1 MKKFWDIFF
10 KKWKKYFIF
19 NLGYESDYEGDVEVL
34 SEDEQYK
41 PGLSASSEGKIF
53 FKLFELTYSFEN
65 INTQYV
71 YISFLENNI

>member
-1 MKKFWDIFF
+1 MKKIFF
-10 KKWKKYFIF
+10 F

-41 PGLSASSEGKIF
+41 PSASSEGKIF
-53 FKLFELTYSFEN
+53 FKLFELTYAFEN

-71 YISFLENNI
+71 CISFLENNICIVY